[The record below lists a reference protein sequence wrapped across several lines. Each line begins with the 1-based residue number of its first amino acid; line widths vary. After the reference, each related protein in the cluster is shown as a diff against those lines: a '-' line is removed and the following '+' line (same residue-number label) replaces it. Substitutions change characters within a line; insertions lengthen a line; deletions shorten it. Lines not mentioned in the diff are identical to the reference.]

1 MLKTLKYFA
10 NFNHL
15 LDVVKIKK
23 QHLFCVSIFV
33 GHVVI
38 VILEHN

>member
-23 QHLFCVSIFV
+23 QDLFCVFV